1 MYARLFLIFLV
12 LLQNHTLATAQAIR
26 GEVLDVD
33 THPVKDVHIENIYT
47 SLDVLSGE
55 QGAFLIAAAGGQ
67 LLEFRKTGYKT
78 TRVRIPQG
86 YLPPFFRIIISKGIT
101 DIKDQYIAENRY
113 NYKKDSLRFY
123 ELYKHELEFPKL
135 SGVDGISHPFSA
147 LSRKNREI
155 WQFQDTYEEFE
166 KQKYVDMTFNAA
178 LITKMTGLKGDSA
191 QSYIR
196 RYKPSY
202 EVLRNMN
209 DYAFYNY
216 IKNTVHNYRSYN
228 TPRGAQ

>member
-26 GEVLDVD
+26 GEVLDAD
-33 THPVKDVHIENIYT
+33 RHPMKDVHIENIYT
-47 SLDVLSGE
+47 SLDVMSGE
-55 QGAFLIAAAGGQ
+55 QGAFLIAASGGQ
-67 LLEFRKTGYKT
+67 LLEFRKAGYKT

-86 YLPPFFRIIISKGIT
+86 YIPPFFRIIIAKGIT
-101 DIKDQYIAENRY
+101 DLKGQGIADNRY
-113 NYKKDSLRFY
+113 DYKKDSLRFY

-135 SGVDGISHPFSA
+135 SGTDLISHPFSA
-147 LSRKNREI
+147 LSKRNREI

-166 KQKYVDMTFNAA
+166 QQKYVDMAFNAA
-178 LITKMTGLKGDSA
+178 LITKLTGLKGDSV

-202 EVLRNMN
+202 ELLRSMN
-209 DYAFYNY
+209 DYTYFNY
-216 IKNTVHNYRSYN
+216 IKNTVRSYRSYN
-228 TPRGAQ
+228 MPRGAQ